1 MNNIMGMVAVFIGI
15 AIMLSVGIT
24 ILSNASAGLDCSN
37 VTSGLTYTHTKQDTD
52 NTDPDDN
59 GTPKTAV
66 GGNKTN
72 DNPNKQTADD
82 VVTQNSAGWHKLCLD
97 AAAQAQAGYQLM
109 VVALIV
115 IAAVIILI
123 VVRML

>member
-24 ILSNASAGLDCSN
+24 ILSNASAGLDCSDITN
-37 VTSGLTYTHTKQDTD
+37 SYGYKIGDALAKDAQ
-52 NTDPDDN
+52 
-59 GTPKTAV
+59 GTGKPASAA
-66 GGNKTN
+66 
-72 DNPNKQTADD
+72 TADSSNLEK
-82 VVTQNSAGWHKLCLD
+82 TGWYGLCLD
-97 AAAQAQAGYQLM
+97 AAAQAQSGYQLM

>member
-24 ILSNASAGLDCSN
+24 ILSNASAGLDCSDIK
-37 VTSGLTYTHTKQDTD
+37 GY
-52 NTDPDDN
+52 
-59 GTPKTAV
+59 
-66 GGNKTN
+66 
-72 DNPNKQTADD
+72 
-82 VVTQNSAGWHKLCLD
+82 NSDASAATGWGKICLD

>member
-24 ILSNASAGLDCSN
+24 ILSNASAGLDC
-37 VTSGLTYTHTKQDTD
+37 TD
-52 NTDPDDN
+52 IPGYDA
-59 GTPKTAV
+59 TPPT
-66 GGNKTN
+66 
-72 DNPNKQTADD
+72 
-82 VVTQNSAGWHKLCLD
+82 GWGKICLD